1 MQVSQLLQS
10 LNVVVIHIRMKHYH
24 SYMSRDVITW
34 SLYWR
39 VGIPTKIGGY
49 HSIISQYL
57 IILIKLIKA
66 TAPKFKLIK
75 VTHSYRKRDLWKCYP
90 YKWRVLNQNFFFF
103 IFSIRVFFQG
113 HHSFMEGTIFYSTLP
128 LPSAHKHS
136 DISLQLCTWD
146 SCHICLIGT
155 LVFTR
160 LLLNETCP
168 IIELLFD

>member
-57 IILIKLIKA
+57 IILIKVIKA

-90 YKWRVLNQNFFFF
+90 YKWRVLNQNFFFLFFLSGFSSKDTILSWRGPSF
-103 IFSIRVFFQG
+103 I
-113 HHSFMEGTIFYSTLP
+113 P
-128 LPSAHKHS
+128 L
-136 DISLQLCTWD
+136 
-146 SCHICLIGT
+146 CHFHPLTNIQI
-155 LVFTR
+155 
-160 LLLNETCP
+160 
-168 IIELLFD
+168 